1 MIQDGVTEEATA
13 YVLKIKDYLSHA
25 TAWELS
31 T

>member
-1 MIQDGVTEEATA
+1 MIQDGVTEEGTA
-13 YVLKIKDYLSHA
+13 HVLKIKDYLSHA